1 MLEKV
6 KNQKLTMQAWQMF
19 LLIGCIWFF
28 TTILIRHAPEWDN
41 MEELVWASSFEW
53 GYQKHPPLPSWII
66 YPLTMLFGKVI
77 WLPFALG
84 FISVVFSQWI
94 VYNLYIKICKQSK
107 DLIPPHAPLVFVLT
121 GSLILYYTVRGGDYN
136 HNSMQLWSI
145 AAMFYFYYSAW
156 VIERSTDFEN
166 HQKKTYFYFWIL
178 LGLFTGLALLAKYSA
193 MVQIIVLFVHFLYEK
208 RFLKKKALLG
218 FFISIVICILI
229 MSPHLIWLYEQT
241 SLGQGPLFYAKES
254 LTESSSYATKLVELF
269 SGFLLTQIL
278 RVSPVIIA
286 IYLLFKLSKNSD
298 ESKQVLEQENDLK
311 PTWWKRFSQKDQV
324 FLVLFAMGPTLVALL
339 IGIIFGQKIEAKWA
353 VTFYLGIGILGAL
366 VAREID
372 ISKFVKKIL
381 WLHLIFAI
389 GFGLIVGPGADYLG
403 KQGRGNFPSKKLSEE
418 INLRWQENSA
428 ITQGNPISLIAGDT
442 WIIGNVIINDPV
454 SSGKN
459 IKAWI
464 DANDLESPW
473 LTAVDRKKP
482 LLILMDYSP
491 TPSGKWWRG
500 GHPPSAKVME
510 LFAKAPVKGVVSI
523 PWTSNK
529 NAPPLQVQWAILP
542 SGEQP

>member
-6 KNQKLTMQAWQMF
+6 KNQKLLKNAWQIF
-19 LLIGCIWFF
+19 LLIACIWFF
-28 TTILIRHAPEWDN
+28 TTLLIRNAPEWDN

-53 GYQKHPPLPSWII
+53 GYQKHPPLPSWIMF
-66 YPLTMLFGKVI
+66 PLTMVFGKVI

-84 FISVVFSQWI
+84 FTSVVFSKWI
-94 VYNLYIKICKQSK
+94 VYNLYIKICKQSR
-107 DLIPPHAPLVFVLT
+107 DLIPSYAPLVFVLS

-156 VIERSTDFEN
+156 VIERNTEFDTLQN
-166 HQKKTYFYFWIL
+166 KTYFFFWIL
-178 LGLFTGLALLAKYSA
+178 MGLFTGLALLSKYSA
-193 MVQIIVLFVHFLYEK
+193 VVQIIVLLVHFLFEK
-208 RFLKKKALLG
+208 RFLKKNALLG
-218 FFISIVICILI
+218 LFISIGVCLLI
-229 MSPHLIWLYEQT
+229 MSPHLYWLYEQT
-241 SLGQGPLFYAKES
+241 SFGQGPLFYARES
-254 LTESSSYATKLVELF
+254 LTDSSTYVTKLIDLF
-269 SGFLLTQIL
+269 NGFLLTQVL
-278 RVSPVIIA
+278 RVSPVFIA
-286 IYLLFKLSKNSD
+286 IYLLIKLSKNSD
-298 ESKQVLEQENDLK
+298 ESKQVLE
-311 PTWWKRFSQKDQV
+311 SQKDLKITWWQRFPQKDRV
-324 FLVLFAMGPTLVALL
+324 FLIFFALGPTFVALL
-339 IGIIFGQKIEAKWA
+339 IGILFGQKIEAKWA
-353 VTFYLGIGILGAL
+353 VTFYLGIGILGAM

-372 ISKFVKKIL
+372 VIKFVKKIL

-389 GFGLIVGPGADYLG
+389 GYGLIVGPGADYLG

-428 ITQGNPISLIAGDT
+428 ITHGEPIGLIAGDT

-454 SSGKN
+454 SQGRN

-473 LTAVDRKKP
+473 LTDVDRKKP
-482 LLILMDYSP
+482 LLILMDYAP

-510 LFAKAPVKGVVSI
+510 LYAKAPVKGVASI

-529 NAPPLQVQWAILP
+529 NAPPLKVQWAILP
-542 SGEQP
+542 SMEVP

>member
-1 MLEKV
+1 MEKV
-6 KNQKLTMQAWQMF
+6 KYQKLLKNAWQIF
-19 LLIGCIWFF
+19 LLLACIWFF
-28 TTILIRHAPEWDN
+28 TTLSIRNAPEWDN

-94 VYNLYIKICKQSK
+94 VYNLYIKVCQQSK
-107 DLIPPHAPLVFVLT
+107 DVIPSYAPLVFVLT

-156 VIERSTDFEN
+156 VIERNTEFELK
-166 HQKKTYFYFWIL
+166 QKKKYFFFWIL
-178 LGLFTGLALLAKYSA
+178 LGLFTGLALLSKYSA
-193 MVQIIVLFVHFLYEK
+193 VVQITVLFVHFLFEK
-208 RFLKKKALLG
+208 RFLKKNALQG
-218 FFISIVICILI
+218 IIVSVVICLLI
-229 MSPHLIWLYEQT
+229 MSQHLIWLFDQT
-241 SLGQGPLFYAKES
+241 SQGQGPLFYAKES
-254 LTESSSYATKLVELF
+254 LSDSSTYLSKLIELF
-269 SGFLLTQIL
+269 NGFLLTQIL
-278 RVSPVIIA
+278 RVSPVILA
-286 IYLLFKLSKNSD
+286 LYLLIRLAKNT
-298 ESKQVLEQENDLK
+298 EKAREALEPNKNLNT
-311 PTWWKRFSQKDQV
+311 TWWKRLSQKDRI
-324 FLVLFAMGPTLVALL
+324 FLVFFTAGPTLVALF
-339 IGIIFGQKIEAKWA
+339 IGILFGQKIEAKWA
-353 VTFYLGIGILGAL
+353 VTFYLGIGIVCAF

-372 ISKFVKKIL
+372 VIQFVKKIL

-389 GFGLIVGPGADYLG
+389 GYALIVGPGADYLG

-418 INLRWQENSA
+418 IQLRWLENSA
-428 ITQGNPISLIAGDT
+428 ITLGKPISLIAGDT
-442 WIIGNVIINDPV
+442 WIIGNVIINDPI
-454 SSGKN
+454 SRGRN

-473 LTAVDRKKP
+473 LFEADKKTP
-482 LLILMDYSP
+482 LLILMDYVP
-491 TPSGKWWRG
+491 TTSGKWWRG

-510 LFAKAPVKGVVSI
+510 LFAKASVKGVVSI
-523 PWTSNK
+523 PWTSNE

-542 SGEQP
+542 SVEEP